1 VIIFDQFVPSCS
13 NWHLIGTYKPPQW
26 ARGRQLINPKADEE
40 QMYRAFCLL
49 GEHDAPRISY
59 IYSHMD
65 AYDFSGVSG
74 MGKRGELAAE
84 S

>member
-1 VIIFDQFVPSCS
+1 MRKNQENCTFS
-13 NWHLIGTYKPPQW
+13 NWLLIGTYKQRME
-26 ARGRQLINPKADEE
+26 RGRQLMNPKADEE

-65 AYDFSGVSG
+65 EYDFRAVRFLS
-74 MGKRGELAAE
+74 LIF
-84 S
+84 